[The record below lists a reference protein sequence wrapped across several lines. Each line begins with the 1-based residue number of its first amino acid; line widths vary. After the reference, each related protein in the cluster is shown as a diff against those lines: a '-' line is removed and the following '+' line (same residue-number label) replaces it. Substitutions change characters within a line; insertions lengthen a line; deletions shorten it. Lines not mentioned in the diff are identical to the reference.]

1 MGLRGTSVTYLLFF
15 GWLALEINVRLGAEK
30 ELRLYHPY
38 RVAFI
43 FVDFGYEDITRTG
56 LGKMQNCL
64 LLCSFLIFL
73 LCRRCV

>member
-1 MGLRGTSVTYLLFF
+1 MPFIFF
-15 GWLALEINVRLGAEK
+15 GWLVLENNVRLGALK

-56 LGKMQNCL
+56 LGK
-64 LLCSFLIFL
+64 I
-73 LCRRCV
+73 